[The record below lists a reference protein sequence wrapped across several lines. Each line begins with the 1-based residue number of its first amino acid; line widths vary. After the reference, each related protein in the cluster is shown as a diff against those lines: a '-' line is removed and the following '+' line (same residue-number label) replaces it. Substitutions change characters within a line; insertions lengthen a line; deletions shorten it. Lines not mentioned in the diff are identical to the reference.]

1 MAFRRSWVQLP
12 SSPPCFMIT
21 VYVLEG
27 IETGK
32 RYVGIT
38 NNLQR
43 RLVEHRSR
51 KSKGGQVIGGFRV
64 VHTELYAD
72 YGRARL
78 REKFLKS
85 GKGREWLDEQRRR
98 SWPAVGG

>member
-1 MAFRRSWVQLP
+1 
-12 SSPPCFMIT
+12 MIT

-43 RLVEHRSR
+43 RLLEHHSR
-51 KSKGGQVIGGFRV
+51 KSKGGQIIDGFRV
-64 VHTELYAD
+64 VYTEQYAD
-72 YGRARL
+72 YGGARL

-85 GKGREWLDEQRRR
+85 GKGREWLDEQRSR
-98 SWPAVGG
+98 SWPARGG